1 MFPCYTSNFQIME
14 TKLLLP
20 HRFKWIGWVLSAASI
35 FFWVVQQWVGSEW
48 ETHTFAIIVDELLG
62 SVNYFTIVKT
72 DIIPTLIGSLFIIG
86 GLLIAFSREK
96 IEDEFIAKM
105 RLSSFMWA
113 VLANYLILLFLM
125 LFIYGM
131 AFLSVMIYNMFTI
144 LVLFIIRFHYL
155 LIKSRTGNHEE

>member
-1 MFPCYTSNFQIME
+1 ME

-20 HRFKWIGWVLSAASI
+20 HRFKGIGWVLSAASI
-35 FFWVVQQWVGSEW
+35 LLWAVQQWAGSEW
-48 ETHTFAIIVDELLG
+48 ETHIFAIVVDELLG

-72 DIIPTLIGSLFIIG
+72 DIIPTLMGSLFITG

-96 IEDEFIAKM
+96 IEDEFIAKL

-125 LFIYGM
+125 IFIYGM
-131 AFLSVMIYNMFTI
+131 AFLNVMIYNMFTI

-155 LIKSRTGNHEE
+155 LIKNRVENHEE